1 MRTTGA
7 GSLLGFAL
15 TGLVL
20 GWLLRP
26 VSIQL
31 GGVAPTVSWL
41 QVLALF
47 FVALILGSVAW
58 STYHSLHKRHQRIE
72 PHRAVNRLVL
82 AKSCALAGAMVA
94 GVYFGYAL
102 SWVGVT
108 AAELAEERIT
118 HSLLAGL
125 ASVLIVA
132 GSLFLERACRVNG
145 GGGSDTLVPM
155 AISSPNRR
163 RQRSVRVTVA
173 TALLALAALAVV
185 AALPTQSVGWLSASS
200 VFALLAGSAASR
212 IIYNELLQSRRE
224 AATDRAE
231 QAQAYRTMF
240 SERAEEHA
248 EFTTAMTDRLANRD
262 RSISELED
270 SIVLA
275 EQRAIEA
282 ETRVQRE
289 SRRANDAMGL
299 VGELQETLE
308 IRKAEQ
314 ADELASWEGWEGAL
328 RDGEAD
334 AVVGLLEWD
343 VKVNA
348 GASADDETKRA

>member
-1 MRTTGA
+1 
-7 GSLLGFAL
+7 
-15 TGLVL
+15 
-20 GWLLRP
+20 
-26 VSIQL
+26 
-31 GGVAPTVSWL
+31 
-41 QVLALF
+41 
-47 FVALILGSVAW
+47 
-58 STYHSLHKRHQRIE
+58 
-72 PHRAVNRLVL
+72 
-82 AKSCALAGAMVA
+82 
-94 GVYFGYAL
+94 
-102 SWVGVT
+102 
-108 AAELAEERIT
+108 
-118 HSLLAGL
+118 
-125 ASVLIVA
+125 
-132 GSLFLERACRVNG
+132 
-145 GGGSDTLVPM
+145 M

-224 AATDRAE
+224 AATDRAQ

-262 RSISELED
+262 RSIRELED

-289 SRRANDAMGL
+289 SRRANDAMEL

-328 RDGEAD
+328 LDGETD

-348 GASADDETKRA
+348 GASAGDETKRA